1 MTNLQGKLIKSFSLP
16 PAGGV
21 LPAEL
26 FLCCALGLK
35 LRFKILKGNNLP
47 QINLRKLL
55 PFKIY

>member
-1 MTNLQGKLIKSFSLP
+1 MILQGKRMKSFLLP

-26 FLCCALGLK
+26 FFCCDLGLK
-35 LRFKILKGNNLP
+35 LRFKILRYNNLP

-55 PFKIY
+55 YLKIY